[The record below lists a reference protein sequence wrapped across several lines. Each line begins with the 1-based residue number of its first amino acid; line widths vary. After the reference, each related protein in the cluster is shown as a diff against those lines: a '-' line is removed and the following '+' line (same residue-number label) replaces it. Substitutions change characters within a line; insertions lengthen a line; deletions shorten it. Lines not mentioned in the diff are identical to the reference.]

1 MTILTNSLTVADGGL
16 GIATQGSKPVAVVGC
31 CASGSI
37 ATPTAVDTIDGLVST
52 FGYGPV
58 SEDAATVLSLA
69 GGPVY
74 VCRTTTA
81 TAGALGGMC
90 QRGGG
95 SGSAGTLSAAGGNT
109 STTVPALTGTPDAPY
124 AVKIVVTTAGSNLA
138 ASPVVKVSL
147 DGGLTYLA
155 TGSIA
160 TSASAQSIGTT
171 GLSLAWTDG
180 TFVLGESWSA
190 VGANCPTD
198 ADATGTSVPVFSGTP
213 VDAFDLRVDV
223 TTAGASLSALTAT
236 VKVSLDGGRSY
247 GPNVQIPAS
256 GVYAIPNTGITVTFG
271 SGTLVVGDSFRLKT
285 SAPTWDAS
293 GLSTALA
300 ALTAVVGKFE
310 FVLVAGAVDRTSA
323 GTVKTWA
330 SGRETA
336 GEYVFAQLA
345 ARDQYTGES
354 ITTWSAA
361 LQATDPG
368 FSGYDG
374 GRYLDVCASHGYVA
388 SYLRAGV
395 YFRKNLAVLRAARLA
410 SIPVRQHPGRVK
422 TGPIQGL
429 MPDTDALAGV
439 IHDLATYTSLD
450 NARFSGAQ
458 PVKGRPR
465 GEWYFTSRTMAA
477 STSDYSEVQRIRVMC
492 VAATAALAALAE
504 YVGDDVETKTDG
516 TGQIAEAAA
525 KAIEG
530 EVAAKLKLAVV
541 RAPNDYATRVSVRVS
556 RTNNVLST
564 GTLLCAISIV
574 PRGSIN
580 AVTTTISYTLTA
592 SEDA

>member
-1 MTILTNSLTVADGGL
+1 MTILSNSLTVADGGL
-16 GIATQGSKPVAVVGC
+16 GIAQQGNKPVAVVGC
-31 CASGSI
+31 SSAGTA
-37 ATPTAVDTIDGLVST
+37 ATPTAVDTIDGLVAT
-52 FGYGPV
+52 FGYGPMC
-58 SEDAATVLSLA
+58 EDAAAILSLA

-74 VCRTTTA
+74 CVRAATA
-81 TAGALGGMC
+81 TAAALGGMC

-95 SGSAGTLSAAGGNT
+95 SGSAGTLAAAGGNT
-109 STTVPALTGTPDAPY
+109 STAVPALTGTPDAPY
-124 AVKIVVTTAGSNLA
+124 AVKIAVTTAGSNLA

-160 TSASAQSIGTT
+160 TSASAQAIGTT

-180 TFVLGESWSA
+180 TFVLNESWSA

-213 VDAFDLRVDV
+213 LDAFDVRVDV
-223 TTAGASLSALTAT
+223 TTAGSSLSALTAT

-256 GVYAIPNTGITVTFG
+256 GVYAIPNTGVTVTFG

-285 SAPTWDAS
+285 SAPFWDTTSLAA
-293 GLSTALA
+293 ALA
-300 ALTAVVGKFE
+300 SLTSVVGRYE
-310 FVLVAGAVDRTSA
+310 FAHVAGPVDRTSA

-330 SGRETA
+330 SGRHTA
-336 GEYVFAQLA
+336 GEYVFAQLGC
-345 ARDQYTGES
+345 RDQITGES
-354 ITTWSAA
+354 ITTWSASI
-361 LQATDPG
+361 QGTDPG

-374 GRYLDVCASHGYVA
+374 EKYLDVCASHGYVA

-395 YFRKNLAVLRAARLA
+395 YFRRNLAVLRSARLA
-410 SIPVRQHPGRVK
+410 SIPARQHPGRVK
-422 TGPIQGL
+422 SGAIQGL

-458 PVKGRPR
+458 QVKGRPR
-465 GEWYFTSRTMAA
+465 GEWYFTSRTMSA
-477 STSDYSEVQRIRVMC
+477 STSDFGEVQRIRVMC
-492 VAATAALAALAE
+492 LAATAALTALAE

-525 KAIEG
+525 QAIDG
-530 EVAAKLKLAVV
+530 EVTAKLKLAVV
-541 RAPNDYATRVSVRVS
+541 RAPNDHATRVTARTV
-556 RTNNVLST
+556 RTNNLLST
-564 GTLLCAISIV
+564 GTLQCAISVV
-574 PRGSIN
+574 PRGSVN
-580 AVTTTISYTLTA
+580 AVSTTISYTLTA
-592 SEDA
+592 SA

>member
-1 MTILTNSLTVADGGL
+1 MTILSNSLTVADGGL
-16 GIATQGSKPVAVVGC
+16 GIAQQGNKPVAVVGC
-31 CASGSI
+31 SSAGTA
-37 ATPTAVDTIDGLVST
+37 ATPTAVDTIDGLVAT
-52 FGYGPV
+52 FGYGPMC
-58 SEDAATVLSLA
+58 EDAAAILSLA

-74 VCRTTTA
+74 CVRAATA
-81 TAGALGGMC
+81 TAAALGGMC

-95 SGSAGTLSAAGGNT
+95 SGSAGTLAAAGGNT
-109 STTVPALTGTPDAPY
+109 STAVPALTGTPDAPY
-124 AVKIVVTTAGSNLA
+124 AVKIAVTTAGSNLA

-160 TSASAQSIGTT
+160 TSASAQAIGTT

-180 TFVLGESWSA
+180 TFVLNESWSA

-213 VDAFDLRVDV
+213 LDAFDIRVDV
-223 TTAGASLSALTAT
+223 TTAGSSLSALTAT

-256 GVYAIPNTGITVTFG
+256 GVYAIPNTGVTVTFG

-285 SAPTWDAS
+285 SAPFWDTTSLAA
-293 GLSTALA
+293 ALA
-300 ALTAVVGKFE
+300 SLTSVVGRYE
-310 FVLVAGAVDRTSA
+310 FAHVAGPVDRTSA

-330 SGRETA
+330 SGRHTA
-336 GEYVFAQLA
+336 GEYVFAQLGC
-345 ARDQYTGES
+345 RDQITGES
-354 ITTWSAA
+354 ITTWSASI
-361 LQATDPG
+361 QGTDPG

-374 GRYLDVCASHGYVA
+374 EKHLDVCASHGYVA

-395 YFRKNLAVLRAARLA
+395 YFRRNLAVLRCARLA
-410 SIPVRQHPGRVK
+410 SIPARQHPGRVK
-422 TGPIQGL
+422 SGAIQGL

-458 PVKGRPR
+458 QVKGRPR
-465 GEWYFTSRTMAA
+465 GEWYFTSRTMSA
-477 STSDYSEVQRIRVMC
+477 STSDFGEVQRIRVMC
-492 VAATAALAALAE
+492 LAATAALTALAE

-525 KAIEG
+525 QAIDG
-530 EVAAKLKLAVV
+530 EVTAKLKLAVV
-541 RAPNDYATRVSVRVS
+541 RAPNDHATRVTARTV
-556 RTNNVLST
+556 RTNNLLST
-564 GTLLCAISIV
+564 GTLQCAISVV
-574 PRGSIN
+574 PRGSVN
-580 AVTTTISYTLTA
+580 AVSTTISYTLTA
-592 SEDA
+592 SA

>member
-1 MTILTNSLTVADGGL
+1 VTILSNTLTVADGGL
-16 GIATQGSKPVAVVGC
+16 GIATAGNKPVAVIGTC
-31 CASGSI
+31 SAGTT

-52 FGYGPV
+52 FGYGPMC
-58 SEDAATVLSLA
+58 EDAAAILSLA

-74 VCRTTTA
+74 CVRAATA
-81 TAGALGGMC
+81 TAAALGGMC

-95 SGSAGTLSAAGGNT
+95 SGSAGTLAAAGGNT
-109 STTVPALTGTPDAPY
+109 STAVPALTGTPDAPY

-160 TSASAQSIGTT
+160 ASATPQAIGTT

-180 TFVLGESWSA
+180 TFVLNESWSA

-213 VDAFDLRVDV
+213 LDAFDIRVDV
-223 TTAGASLSALTAT
+223 TTAGSSLSALTAT

-256 GVYAIPNTGITVTFG
+256 GVYAIPNTGVTVTFG
-271 SGTLVVGDSFRLKT
+271 SGTLVVGDSFRIKT
-285 SAPTWDAS
+285 SAPLWDVTSLAA
-293 GLSTALA
+293 ALA
-300 ALTAVVGKFE
+300 SLTSVVGRYE
-310 FVLVAGAVDRTSA
+310 FAHVAGPVDRTSA
-323 GTVKTWA
+323 GTAKTWA
-330 SGRETA
+330 TDRQTA
-336 GEYVFAQLA
+336 GEYVFAQLGC
-345 ARDQYTGES
+345 RDQYTGES

-361 LQATDPG
+361 IQGTDPG

-374 GRYLDVCASHGYVA
+374 GRYLDVCATHGYVA

-395 YFRKNLAVLRAARLA
+395 YFRRNLAVLRSARLA
-410 SIPVRQHPGRVK
+410 SIPARQHPGRVK
-422 TGPIQGL
+422 SGPIQGL

-458 PVKGRPR
+458 QVKGRPR
-465 GEWYFTSRTMAA
+465 GEWYFTSRTMSV
-477 STSDYSEVQRIRVMC
+477 STSDFGEVQRIRVMC
-492 VAATAALAALAE
+492 LAATAALTALAE

-525 KAIEG
+525 QAIDG
-530 EVAAKLKLAVV
+530 EVTAKLKLAVV
-541 RAPNDYATRVSVRVS
+541 RAPNDHATRVTARTV
-556 RTNNVLST
+556 RTNNLLST
-564 GTLLCAISIV
+564 GTLQCAISVV
-574 PRGSIN
+574 PRGSVN
-580 AVTTTISYTLTA
+580 AVSTTISYTLTA
-592 SEDA
+592 SA

>member
-1 MTILTNSLTVADGGL
+1 VTILSNSLTVADGGL
-16 GIATQGSKPVAVVGC
+16 GIAQAGNRPVAVVGC
-31 CASGSI
+31 CSAGTA

-52 FGYGPV
+52 FGYGPMC
-58 SEDAATVLSLA
+58 EDAAVILSLA

-74 VCRTTTA
+74 CVRAATA
-81 TAGALGGMC
+81 TAAALGGMC

-95 SGSAGTLSAAGGNT
+95 SGSAGTLAAAGGNT
-109 STTVPALTGTPDAPY
+109 STAVPALSGTPDAPY
-124 AVKIVVTTAGSNLA
+124 AIKIAVTTAGSNLA

-160 TSASAQSIGTT
+160 TSATPQAIGTT

-180 TFVLGESWSA
+180 TFVLNDTWSA

-213 VDAFDLRVDV
+213 LDAFDLRVDV
-223 TTAGASLSALTAT
+223 TTAGSSLAALTAT

-256 GVYAIPNTGITVTFG
+256 GVYAIPNTGVTVTFG

-285 SAPTWDAS
+285 SAPLWDATS
-293 GLSTALA
+293 LA
-300 ALTAVVGKFE
+300 AALNSLTAVVGRYE
-310 FVLVAGAVDRTSA
+310 FAHVAGPVDRTTA
-323 GTVKTWA
+323 GTAKTWA
-330 SGRETA
+330 AARETA
-336 GEYVFAQLA
+336 GEYVFAQLGC
-345 ARDQYTGES
+345 RDQITGES

-361 LQATDPG
+361 IQGTDPG

-374 GRYLDVCASHGYVA
+374 GRYLDVCASHGYVS

-395 YFRKNLAVLRAARLA
+395 YFRKNLAVLRSARLA
-410 SIPVRQHPGRVK
+410 SIPARQHPGRVK
-422 TGPIQGL
+422 SGKIQGL

-458 PVKGRPR
+458 QVKGRPR

-477 STSDYSEVQRIRVMC
+477 ATSDFGEIQRIRVMC
-492 VAATAALAALAE
+492 RASAAALTALAE

-525 KAIEG
+525 QAIDG
-530 EVAAKLKLAVV
+530 EVSAALKLAVV
-541 RAPNDYATRVSVRVS
+541 RAPNDHATSAQARVT

-564 GTLLCAISIV
+564 GTIQCALTVV
-574 PRGSIN
+574 PRGSVN
-580 AVTTTISYTLTA
+580 AVSSTISYTLTA
-592 SEDA
+592 SA